1 MNKQQV
7 LELLRILAAADKAR
21 RKAEY
26 EHGMVQLTKINWD
39 YVAETVE
46 KYYTAQTNIDK
57 SSDEQPIRSK

>member
-1 MNKQQV
+1 MTKQQV

-26 EHGMVQLTKINWD
+26 EHGMVQTKINWD